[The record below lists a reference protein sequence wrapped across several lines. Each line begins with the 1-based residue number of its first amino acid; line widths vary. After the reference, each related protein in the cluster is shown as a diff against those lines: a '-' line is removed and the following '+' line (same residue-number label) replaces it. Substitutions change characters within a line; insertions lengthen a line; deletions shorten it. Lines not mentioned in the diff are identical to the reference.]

1 VWGDDDEGPNMGN
14 AGLASV
20 EDAFHGGGT
29 TRRSRHALTCS
40 WSSHSLLPHFFLCCL
55 PLVDDGGL
63 TFEELCRARIQEFAK
78 GAEKYANETQLL
90 QRVRKWQE
98 KLRPLLEDEE
108 RRQVFDIHEY
118 GRAIIDSIQNELATR
133 DDNKNND
140 INDDESADMASSTV
154 PFEVV
159 SRDRP
164 TYDVP
169 RLFLAA
175 LSLCNAGNVRIDEEL
190 NLQLL
195 SPVME
200 HPMETFLAPLHVRS
214 IFFFACCMGVNERED
229 HVDQS
234 IDRRSCDWYTIHLIP
249 RVATLALAF
258 SGTPSGRRWSRAR
271 WTAE

>member
-1 VWGDDDEGPNMGN
+1 MRFMGMVRSEGAVM
-14 AGLASV
+14 
-20 EDAFHGGGT
+20 
-29 TRRSRHALTCS
+29 RRRAPV
-40 WSSHSLLPHFFLCCL
+40 SSHSLVPHLFLFF
-55 PLVDDGGL
+55 PLLDDGGL

-133 DDNKNND
+133 DDDNNNNKNND
-140 INDDESADMASSTV
+140 ESADIDSSTV

-175 LSLCNAGNVRIDEEL
+175 LSLCNSGNVRIDEEL

-200 HPMETFLAPLHVRS
+200 HPMETFLAPSVRE
-214 IFFFACCMGVNERED
+214 N
-229 HVDQS
+229 
-234 IDRRSCDWYTIHLIP
+234 L
-249 RVATLALAF
+249 
-258 SGTPSGRRWSRAR
+258 
-271 WTAE
+271 